1 MSLFKSVCRGLCLAA
16 VFGVAVASMAA
27 DLTPDESPPPRTQP
41 ALAPADGAAVL
52 VNPPSLIWK
61 DDPRAASYV
70 VEFSPESDFTRG
82 VIRATDIPYA
92 FYNHNEALPAGSW
105 SWRYLVVTADG
116 QISRPSSAKTFVVLK
131 DTPALPLPDAK
142 ALLAAL
148 PQHPRIFATP
158 ASLAEFRSRRE
169 GTGSMAWETVRLQA
183 EEALKKEL
191 VKPEMLPLPE
201 VLPTH
206 RRQVFWVD
214 HGTAFVPKDYSMLD
228 LLRDADRANL
238 LSFAYL
244 ISGDERYAHR
254 AKMWTMFIANIRMD
268 YHLKSVAERG
278 QHDTV
283 VYAYERGLKGI
294 ALVYDRLQDFL
305 STEERRVLVDHIEY
319 HGEAAMHWIRDVM
332 RLHLNY
338 QDSHGQQCMHMLLTT
353 ALAIA
358 GDSPKASEWL
368 TYMVP
373 QYANRIPWMSED
385 GGYFEGQ
392 AYAFKLSYI
401 LEALAALRSATGV
414 DLFQKPEI
422 KHAGDFFLYCQ
433 SMNYWWPHW
442 GDTMGLWFPFGNVGD
457 GFMSALLATMT
468 NNRPLQWWSNNV
480 PASVATPPF
489 GYLAATG
496 VVPQPPVAIQ
506 QARAFVPTGVVAAF
520 DRHYDQ
526 NTTRVFFRS
535 SPWGGESHAH
545 ADQNSFVLHSGGEIL
560 AADTGYYTY
569 YGDEN
574 YNRVSTQT
582 LSHNSVLVDGKGQTN
597 DSKGAGKITSFF
609 NSPRYA
615 FMAGDASDAYG
626 SAMQFFRRDLLY
638 VRPGLIVRHAG
649 SSP

>member
-1 MSLFKSVCRGLCLAA
+1 MSAA
-16 VFGVAVASMAA
+16 GFA
-27 DLTPDESPPPRTQP
+27 PDETPPPQNQP
-41 ALAPADGAAVL
+41 ALAPLDGARVL
-52 VNPPSLIWK
+52 VSPPSLIWK
-61 DDPRAASYV
+61 DDARAANYIVELAPSA
-70 VEFSPESDFTRG
+70 EFSSG
-82 VIRATDIPYA
+82 VIRATGIPHA
-92 FYNHNEALPAGSW
+92 FYNHNAVLAPGSW
-105 SWRYLVVTADG
+105 YWRYSVVTAAG
-116 QISRPSSAKTFVVLK
+116 EVSRPSSIKSFVVGA
-131 DTPALPLPDAK
+131 DATRLPLPDQQ
-142 ALLAAL
+142 ALLASL
-148 PQHPRIFATP
+148 PGHPRIFTTP
-158 ASLAEFRSRRE
+158 DTLAEFRSRRE
-169 GTGSMAWETVRLQA
+169 GVGSMAWEQVRLQA
-183 EEALKKEL
+183 EEALKKEM
-191 VKPEMLPLPE
+191 VEPELLPLPA

-206 RRQVFWVD
+206 RRQVFRVQ

-238 LSFAYL
+238 LSYAYL
-244 ISGDERYAHR
+244 ISGDERYAR
-254 AKMWTMFIANIRMD
+254 GAKAWAMFVANVRMD
-268 YHLKSVAERG
+268 YHLKTVAERG

-305 STEERRVLVDHIEY
+305 SPEERRILLDHIEY
-319 HGEAAMHWIRDVM
+319 HGDAALHWIREVM

-358 GDSPKASEWL
+358 GDSPKANEWL
-368 TYMVP
+368 AYMVP

-457 GFMSALLATMT
+457 GFMSALLAAMT
-468 NNRPLQWWSNNV
+468 DNRPLQWWSNHV
-480 PASVATPPF
+480 PASATIPPF

-520 DRHYDQ
+520 DRHYDE

-535 SPWGGESHAH
+535 SPWGGESHAQ

-560 AADTGYYTY
+560 GPTPVTTPTTGT
-569 YGDEN
+569 
-574 YNRVSTQT
+574 
-582 LSHNSVLVDGKGQTN
+582 
-597 DSKGAGKITSFF
+597 KITNAF
-609 NSPRYA
+609 PR
-615 FMAGDASDAYG
+615 
-626 SAMQFFRRDLLY
+626 
-638 VRPGLIVRHAG
+638 RPFPIIPCWWAARARPTTSRERAG
-649 SSP
+649 SQVTSTRLATRSWAGMPPRRTVRR